1 MLQLI
6 KKYGVIPLL
15 LAMSLGAGLVVATNV
30 ALEWTNT
37 EAFCISCHEMQ
48 DNAYAEYQDTVHDR
62 NRSGKRATCPDCH
75 VPKEFFAKIWRK
87 IRATQELYG
96 HVMGKLDTPEKY
108 NQHRYQMAL
117 NVWQRMKDTDSRE
130 CRNCHNV
137 DKMDPEKQTAETV
150 DRHAK
155 GTAEGKTCIDCHFA
169 IAHYEPDGELAP
181 EDLKPQ

>member
-150 DRHAK
+150 DLNHR
-155 GTAEGKTCIDCHFA
+155 TVSPFA
-169 IAHYEPDGELAP
+169 VT
-181 EDLKPQ
+181 Q